1 MTDQHTRD
9 YVCAFCNYVSF
20 MCGQKCRIADAG
32 ALYKCSN
39 MLAVA
44 TYAPLLNMIHYM
56 MKRFLPI
63 FFSTS
68 MNGNREIPASEALYI
83 LSWIILQ
90 H

>member
-1 MTDQHTRD
+1 
-9 YVCAFCNYVSF
+9 
-20 MCGQKCRIADAG
+20 MCGQKCRIADAV

-56 MKRFLPI
+56 VKRFLPI
-63 FFSTS
+63 FLTFQLHLTLFIQL
-68 MNGNREIPASEALYI
+68 NENREIPASEAFYI